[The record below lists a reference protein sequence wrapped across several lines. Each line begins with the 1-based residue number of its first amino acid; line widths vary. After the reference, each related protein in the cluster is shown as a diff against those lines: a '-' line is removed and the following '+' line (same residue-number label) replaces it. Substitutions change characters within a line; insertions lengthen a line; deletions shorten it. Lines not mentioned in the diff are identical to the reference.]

1 MSKPRKILLA
11 MDGSSHSEFAF
22 EWYTT
27 NLMKS
32 DDQLVIVSA
41 LERHTGLSTALGSAD
56 IQSLCSILEEESD
69 EHRILVNNLTKKL
82 ESTGLKGM
90 VKTQL
95 GKAGEVVVKVASEE
109 HVDHIICGS
118 RGHSQIRRTL
128 MGSHSDYILHHAH
141 VPVTVCRHPKH
152 MHIATVAGS
161 LNSLDNTDG

>member
-1 MSKPRKILLA
+1 MSKPRKVLLA

-22 EWYTT
+22 EWYMS
-27 NLMKS
+27 NLMRPN
-32 DDQLVIVSA
+32 DQLLIVCA
-41 LERHTGLSTALGSAD
+41 MERHDGLTNALGSAD
-56 IQSLCSILEEESD
+56 VQSLCTLLEEEAD
-69 EHRILVNNLTKKL
+69 EHKRLVEVLTKKL

-95 GKAGEVVVKVASEE
+95 GKAGEVVIKHANEE

-118 RGHSQIRRTL
+118 RGHGKMRRTL

-152 MHIATVAGS
+152 LHLETVAGS
-161 LNSLDNTDG
+161 LHSLDKVDG